1 MVMGMDL
8 VEETVIYAIRS
19 YSFFGMATMYSETEF
34 VNGLME

>member
-1 MVMGMDL
+1 MVMETAL

-19 YSFFGMATMYSETEF
+19 YSIFGMATMYSEAEF